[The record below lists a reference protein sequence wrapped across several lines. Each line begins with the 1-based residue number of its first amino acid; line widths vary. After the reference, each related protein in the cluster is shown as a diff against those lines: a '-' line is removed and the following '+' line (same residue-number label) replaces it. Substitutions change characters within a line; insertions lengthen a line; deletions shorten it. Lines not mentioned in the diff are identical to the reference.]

1 MIKKGSKR
9 TWDIWKNLSPEEKLT
24 KSVTIRVTA
33 NELKL
38 IEDIRNNLGVK
49 NREILLAGIKKMEKN
64 L

>member
-1 MIKKGSKR
+1 MKKGSKR
-9 TWDIWKNLSPEEKLT
+9 TWDIWKNLSPDEKLS
-24 KSVTIRVTA
+24 KSITIRVTA
-33 NELKL
+33 NELKI

>member
-1 MIKKGSKR
+1 MKKGSKR
-9 TWDIWKNLSPEEKLT
+9 TWDIWKNLSPDEKLS
-24 KSVTIRVTA
+24 KSITIRVTA

-49 NREILLAGIKKMEKN
+49 NREILLAGIKKMKKD

>member
-33 NELKL
+33 DELKL
-38 IEDIRNNLGVK
+38 LEEIRNKLGVK
-49 NREILLAGIKKMEKN
+49 NREILLAGIEEMKEN

>member
-1 MIKKGSKR
+1 MKKGSKR
-9 TWDIWKNLSPEEKLT
+9 TWDIWKNLSPDEKLT
-24 KSVTIRVTA
+24 KSITIRVTA

-38 IEDIRNNLGVK
+38 IEDIRNELGVK

>member
-1 MIKKGSKR
+1 MKKGSKR
-9 TWDIWKNLSPEEKLT
+9 TWDIWKNLSPDEKLS
-24 KSVTIRVTA
+24 KSITIRVTA

-38 IEDIRNNLGVK
+38 IEDIRNELGVK

>member
-1 MIKKGSKR
+1 MKKGSKR
-9 TWDIWKNLSPEEKLT
+9 TWDIWKNLSPDEKLT
-24 KSVTIRVTA
+24 KSITIRVTA